1 MQSGSTPEIQ
11 DYFKD
16 LKTPSS
22 NDMELNLEG
31 LVQQGIL
38 SPEEAQTI
46 LMEESEM
53 TNISLDPRMKQ
64 AQMEALAGLQNISDS
79 GGMTLTD
86 DANLAKIENDEAIR
100 SRGARE
106 AILQNAQAR
115 GAGGSGL
122 EIMAQLQ
129 NQQDSATRAS
139 SRDLDVAAQAQARAL
154 DALMQGGNLAGQMG
168 AQDFSQQA
176 QTAQAQDA
184 IAAFNAKNRQG
195 QQNLNTAARNQAQ
208 AQNLATTQGISDA
221 NVNVRNQQQQYNKNL
236 PQQQFDNEI
245 QKRSGQAG
253 ILSANQQA
261 QGANSKNK
269 ADATNQ
275 MIGTG
280 VAVGSLMASDED
292 LKKKVNDP
300 DMESF
305 LNNLSA
311 KQYQYKDESFGEGE
325 QLGIMAQDLEKSE
338 VGDQI
343 VEDTSVGKM
352 VDTTKSTGPILAALA
367 YLNERLNKMEGRQL

>member
-367 YLNERLNKMEGRQL
+367 YLNERLNKMEGR